1 MDILCINKIY
11 KSREAQS
18 LFVGNEITT
27 IKFTSIFSFTRNLR
41 FAHKTI
47 RCSERGKS
55 LGQQ

>member
-27 IKFTSIFSFTRNLR
+27 IKFTSVFSFTRNLH
-41 FAHKTI
+41 FAHKT

-55 LGQQ
+55 LDQQ

>member
-27 IKFTSIFSFTRNLR
+27 IKFTSVFSFTRNLD
-41 FAHKTI
+41 FAHKT

-55 LGQQ
+55 LDQQ